1 MHELSFGNRLRQDRA
16 SASRINKLLRAVE
29 GLKKIA
35 DSEKLAG
42 NKKLR
47 KVVEEALRY
56 KIAKTVEIDLQR
68 PGAGQAREDD
78 QSGLRNFSPAT
89 IAARRERGKTIAH
102 DEIAKALIKDE
113 LLPAATFAATG
124 S

>member
-16 SASRINKLLRAVE
+16 SASRINKLLRAVD

-35 DSEKLAG
+35 DAKNLLR
-42 NKKLR
+42 NKELR

-68 PGAGQAREDD
+68 SGAGQAREDD
-78 QSGLRNFSPAT
+78 QSGLRDFSPAT
-89 IAARRERGKTIAH
+89 IAARRERGRRSRTMR
-102 DEIAKALIKDE
+102 
-113 LLPAATFAATG
+113 
-124 S
+124 SRRR